1 MSSHKAITAVCNGPL
16 SNLVAAEGMRLRIKN
31 EKNEKIYTVLNSCK
45 KMTHTIKVE
54 REVMKNNGNP
64 NSWKNSL
71 SFTVLYAD
79 PEMNTVPE
87 NIEDII
93 TDLLEHFNVNPF
105 FYVTKEEDR
114 VDFAMSLNETPDM
127 VNQIDMPRVVFD
139 PLAIDSVIYNVFWH
153 LLGCTKSNPLDYIP
167 GQQPAN
173 KKKRKSHQISEDGAG
188 YDNHTESEV
197 EDDGPVYRGEVNPG
211 VDMEEMPV
219 VQAELQIDNGTGAAS
234 VVEAQA
240 RIVQDVPVG
249 TSIVEAQARIVQDVP
264 VGTSIVEA
272 QARIVQDVPA
282 DIPIVSAEPIMS
294 DVDLQT
300 FVNFTLGR
308 GNGPSL
314 AEPALTG
321 VAEAVQT
328 MVAPVPAGVA
338 EAGPAEAQSKPDPV
352 QDPKTEILRLLME
365 DDVDRGAIMGLLD
378 LLEEKKK
385 LPDLKVYETDV
396 LVKIINEATTE
407 MQSRISMMAKKEEV
421 NKEEANKD
429 SNGESKEEPEV
440 VIITDD

>member
-219 VQAELQIDNGTGAAS
+219 VQAELPVVQAELQIDNGTGAAS
-234 VVEAQA
+234 V
-240 RIVQDVPVG
+240 
-249 TSIVEAQARIVQDVP
+249 VEAQARIVQDVP

-407 MQSRISMMAKKEEV
+407 MQSRISMMAKKEE
-421 NKEEANKD
+421 ANKD
-429 SNGESKEEPEV
+429 SNGESKEEPEDTSTV
-440 VIITDD
+440 DLTGDD